1 MRKSTLNLVSV
12 LKNNL
17 LEFPKITRSLQ
28 TKDPLFIE
36 KLTAWIA
43 KNEEI
48 LSTYT
53 ISEVAEL
60 SGLQSKLLIPRFA
73 DNKSISLKKAQL
85 KAASE
90 ILYDLQSLI
99 LTVLKPFELK
109 VEECREL
116 VKQILLIISQAKV
129 VKYDPDL
136 PFENF
141 VDAIWKFTTSN
152 EQLQAG
158 AIKLKT
164 MLIMSDI
171 QMLIAEE
178 INLEDYC

>member
-1 MRKSTLNLVSV
+1 MKKSTLNLVSV

-17 LEFPKITRSLQ
+17 LEFPKIIRSLEN
-28 TKDPLFIE
+28 KDPFFVE
-36 KLTAWIA
+36 KLSAWIQ
-43 KNEEI
+43 KNEE
-48 LSTYT
+48 LFSTYT
-53 ISEVAEL
+53 ISEVSEL
-60 SGLQSKLLIPRFA
+60 SGLYSKLLIPRFS
-73 DNKSISLKKAQL
+73 DTKNISFKKAQL

-90 ILYDLQSLI
+90 ILYDLQSLV

-116 VKQILLIISQAKV
+116 VKQILLIISQAQV
-129 VKYDPDL
+129 VKYDANL

-141 VDAIWKFTTSN
+141 VDTIWKFTLSN
-152 EQLQAG
+152 EQLKAG

-178 INLEDYC
+178 IDLEDFS